1 LRRLFVTP
9 NPVAIGAK
17 VPDFELATLDG
28 KSLNV
33 LSFSGKRLV
42 VFCWASW

>member
-1 LRRLFVTP
+1 MP
-9 NPVAIGAK
+9 ANPLNIGDK

-28 KSLNV
+28 GR
-33 LSFSGKRLV
+33 LSVSSFAGKKLV